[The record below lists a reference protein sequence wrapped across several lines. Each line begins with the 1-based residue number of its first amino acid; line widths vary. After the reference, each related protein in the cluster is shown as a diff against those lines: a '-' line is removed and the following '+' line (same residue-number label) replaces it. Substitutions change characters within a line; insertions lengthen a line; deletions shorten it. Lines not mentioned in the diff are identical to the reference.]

1 MKTTEEMKA
10 IYEANPV
17 SWIVVKDYPDNG
29 WNYCVPHWFNNNKY
43 KLIHIKHEQVLDAYL
58 ADSSVYIEF
67 YRKESDKWIEQVRDF
82 IENYNPDLEY
92 RLKEQDDEDN
102 STSSDTDTTMD
113 NSVDADNK
121 VYKMTIPIIEVDE
134 ASDREIDE
142 YLSKRD
148 GYREMRMVTCKS
160 CGLSSVSGLHTCRGL
175 QFGTEENEDEHH
187 ESELDLNTFTAHG
200 FEVPGFDGE
209 ILKEVKV
216 GDDGIATGR
225 YMGWIRIGNNEMFMV
240 EWWSD
245 GICRNYRNE
254 LGDLKDYNLTPIKKH
269 WYDDPL
275 NFPVRL
281 VRDTEYNITYRWVYK
296 REEFVKSHRR
306 GFKLVTEDNCTLIRS
321 MF

>member
-134 ASDREIDE
+134 ALDKQIDE
-142 YLSKRD
+142 YLSKQD
-148 GYREMRMVTCKS
+148 GYRKVRMVTCKS
-160 CGLSSVSGLHTCRGL
+160 CGLSSESGLHTCRGL

-187 ESELDLNTFTAHG
+187 ESELDLDTFTAHG
-200 FEVPGFDGE
+200 FEVPDFDGE
-209 ILKEVKV
+209 ILKEV
-216 GDDGIATGR
+216 DGYYIGYVMRQPDSRVVSMRWDNTGQDC
-225 YMGWIRIGNNEMFMV
+225 NNY
-240 EWWSD
+240 
-245 GICRNYRNE
+245 G
-254 LGDLKDYNLTPIKKH
+254 YNLTPINQDIEVEKVVA
-269 WYDDPL
+269 YE
-275 NFPVRL
+275 FSGQGVVESRE
-281 VRDTEYNITYRWVYK
+281 VTTITQKYWDK
-296 REEFVKSHRR
+296 LSR
-306 GFKLVTEDNCTLIRS
+306 GNR
-321 MF
+321 